1 MYQPA
6 PVCVSRGWILA
17 WVRGYSIQP
26 IQRPEDP
33 IPCSDGLGGAFQSL
47 GTGPTV
53 LGGRTCSEVPARPT
67 LWPLGRAHL
76 KEMREKERRNEEGK
90 LGTATVGLPL
100 LRGSLPCNYNQDYF
114 IYISYKSPKL
124 RGASWPLYLESLPD
138 QISMAQIG
146 LDLIRSNLAIGP
158 SLF

>member
-1 MYQPA
+1 MSSSTPKVVNCSAGIGGTVPSSVVAKKLSLMSPLMYQPT

-17 WVRGYSIQP
+17 WVHGYSIQP

-33 IPCSDGLGGAFQSL
+33 ILRSDGLGGAFQSL
-47 GTGPTV
+47 GTGPTM
-53 LGGRTCSEVPARPT
+53 LGGRTYSEVPARPT

-76 KEMREKERRNEEGK
+76 KEMREEERRSEEGK

-114 IYISYKSPKL
+114 KIG
-124 RGASWPLYLESLPD
+124 RASCRE
-138 QISMAQIG
+138 
-146 LDLIRSNLAIGP
+146 RV
-158 SLF
+158 